1 MPIITTDQ
9 HFIFYKRDAWA
20 SNHYPSKFTVNN
32 VTFETVEQFYF
43 YCKMLILGDTLMAE
57 AILREPDPAKNVK
70 QNHAA
75 FINKELL
82 EIWGGRKSGIMKRG
96 LFEKYLQNKT
106 LRDLLLATEDRIIV
120 EGSKNMFWGCGV
132 DISDPDLLFD
142 NLWRGRN
149 ELGKLNVEVREY
161 FKKNNSNY

>member
-20 SNHYPSKFTVNN
+20 SNHYPSRFTVNN

-43 YCKMLILGDTLMAE
+43 YCKMLILGDKLMAE

-75 FINKELL
+75 IINKELMKV
-82 EIWGGRKSGIMKRG
+82 WDQRKSAIMKRG
-96 LFEKYLQNKT
+96 LFEKYLQNPP
-106 LRDLLLATEDRIIV
+106 LRSELINTNNKIIV

-132 DISDPDLLFD
+132 DIGDPNLLFD

-149 ELGKLNVEVREY
+149 ELGKLNMEVREH
-161 FKKNNSNY
+161 FKKSNYSY